1 MRSERISVFVD
12 MVFDS
17 VSVLAKWLQNG
28 IFQLAASSNVPYSE
42 HIGIKCSISGFALM
56 KSDRNF
62 GTVTP
67 ADKPYPY
74 AHWMLREIYEQPATL
89 AATLE
94 QYIDGAGFRTDTCG
108 TTLDWLSHVHGK
120 LLVAASGSSRHAGLF
135 AELVIEDLSGIAVD
149 VEYASEY
156 CYRSERSMTD
166 AAVIVVSQSG
176 ETADTLAA
184 LRKANLAG
192 HATLAI
198 TNVDHSTMAR
208 EATASFPTMAGR
220 ERAIPA
226 TKSFTAQLLNLYLL
240 ALMSGASVG
249 AITQSELKLR
259 LEEAAR
265 LPKQIASE
273 LVGWDEAM
281 RKVAERYRDAKNF
294 LYLGRGLHYAIAREG
309 ALKLKESAYLHAE
322 GYPSGELK
330 HGPNA
335 LVAEG
340 TPLVMIATVDQADSD
355 SVQRYEKVLQLI
367 HDMRDQGANVLAI
380 ANTGDQAVGTL
391 ANHTIYVEERREALL
406 AICEVIPL
414 QLLSYWMA
422 INNGIDVDHPR
433 NLTKA
438 VLAE

>member
-1 MRSERISVFVD
+1 
-12 MVFDS
+12 
-17 VSVLAKWLQNG
+17 
-28 IFQLAASSNVPYSE
+28 
-42 HIGIKCSISGFALM
+42 
-56 KSDRNF
+56 
-62 GTVTP
+62 
-67 ADKPYPY
+67 
-74 AHWMLREIYEQPATL
+74 MLREIHQQPATL
-89 AATLE
+89 AATLK
-94 QYIDGAGFRTDTCG
+94 QYIDGNGFRTDTCG
-108 TTLDWLSHVHGK
+108 PVFDWLARVRDKIIIS
-120 LLVAASGSSRHAGLF
+120 ASGSSRHAGLF
-135 AELVIEDLSGIAVD
+135 AELVIEDLSGIVVD

-156 CYRSERSMTD
+156 CYRSEKSMTD

-198 TNVDHSTMAR
+198 TNVDYSTMAR

-240 ALMSGASVG
+240 ALMCAQSRG
-249 AITQSELKLR
+249 AIDSSDLTLR
-259 LEEAAR
+259 LEEAAK
-265 LPKQIASE
+265 LPRQIQSQLAR
-273 LVGWDEAM
+273 WDEAM
-281 RKVAERYRDAKNF
+281 RGIASQYREAKNF

-340 TPLVMIATVDQADSD
+340 TPLVMIATVDHSDAD
-355 SVQRYEKVLQLI
+355 SVQRYEKILQLMQ
-367 HDMRDQGANVLAI
+367 DMRQQGANVLAI
-380 ANTGDQAVGTL
+380 ANTGDQSVGTL
-391 ANHTIYVEERREALL
+391 ASHTIYVEECREPLL

-414 QLLSYWMA
+414 QLLAYWMA